1 MNRRNFLSLVAVSGL
16 AVGCAQT
23 EGGPRELSVD
33 ELGTMLKGDT
43 SVAVFDANGGKV
55 RSEYGIIP
63 GATLLDSAGSYDM
76 SKLPEDKATP
86 CVFYCSSTWCSAART
101 AAVRAQSAGYG
112 DVAVLPVG
120 IKGWKAAG
128 QQTEPI

>member
-1 MNRRNFLSLVAVSGL
+1 M
-16 AVGCAQT
+16 
-23 EGGPRELSVD
+23 
-33 ELGTMLKGDT
+33 
-43 SVAVFDANGGKV
+43 AVFDANGGKV